1 MLWLFKYDTALNDN
15 PFHRQIRKSDFSNV
29 IFLELEDGSFKLY
42 EDKRDY
48 YGYGGVWSRYDVGG
62 GIWRCRCGANS
73 RPQRRKNPKYKNLGL
88 LYFIPK
94 TSDVGNQFVA

>member
-48 YGYGGVWSRYDVGG
+48 YGYD
-62 GIWRCRCGANS
+62 C
-73 RPQRRKNPKYKNLGL
+73 L
-88 LYFIPK
+88 LARITEKCDNDYFRIAPNNYYIL
-94 TSDVGNQFVA
+94 TV